1 MVVKDNILYRVCF
14 DHDGHR
20 LQPVVPN
27 ALKCKVLTV
36 LHDDGHRLQPV
47 VPNTLKCKVLTVL
60 DHDPTGGHL
69 GVSKTLEQ
77 LRTRFYWFGL
87 RKDVESW

>member
-14 DHDGHR
+14 DH
-20 LQPVVPN
+20 
-27 ALKCKVLTV
+27 
-36 LHDDGHRLQPV
+36 DGHRLQPV

-77 LRTRFYWFGL
+77 LRTRFYWFGW
-87 RKDVESW
+87 RKDVESS